1 MVLIMNHTISVVINL
16 RNEDGEMGNMLV
28 NKEWH
33 LEIETNLVWF
43 VGLYHWESVLYADMK
58 MVLSCFISTKWG
70 VTEIPQCWFGIMIY
84 WPITWAYT
92 NLPTSWY
99 VGYCMVYNHIS
110 TYEGKFQSCLVFS
123 RNVTWRIG
131 DYAWHTVTDRVT
143 FLSIYTLRICIY
155 LEDRRNSGS
164 DNLYLSFYKINYL
177 IARRLSSA
185 SPPLGCLASSIVC
198 RLPSVS
204 LETEVSLC
212 RT

>member
-1 MVLIMNHTISVVINL
+1 
-16 RNEDGEMGNMLV
+16 MGGRDFSALT
-28 NKEWH
+28 E
-33 LEIETNLVWF
+33 
-43 VGLYHWESVLYADMK
+43 
-58 MVLSCFISTKWG
+58 FI
-70 VTEIPQCWFGIMIY
+70 QYWFGIMIY

-164 DNLYLSFYKINYL
+164 DDLYLSFYKINYL

-204 LETEVSLC
+204 LETEVSLR